1 MNDYAIEVKN
11 VSKKFRIYHERRDS
25 VYETITGWFSK
36 SKHYEELQVLKD
48 VSFSVKKG
56 EVLGIIGK
64 NGAGKTTLLRIIAG
78 VYQPDKGEVIVN
90 GSLIPF
96 LSLGVG
102 FMGELTA
109 RANVVQY
116 GLLLGFS
123 KKKITARVD
132 DVIEYAELE
141 RFDDTKL
148 KNFSAGMYSRLAFAT
163 AVQVDPDILIIDEAI
178 SVGDIAFQKKSFDTI
193 LDFKKKGKA
202 IIFVTHDMG
211 LIKSSCDSA
220 IFLNNGVIEKRGKTD
235 EVVDFYYNKTFSNPT
250 N

>member
-36 SKHYEELQVLKD
+36 SKHYEELQVLTD

-64 NGAGKTTLLRIIAG
+64 NGVGKTTLLRIIAG

-193 LDFKKKGKA
+193 LDFKKRGKA
-202 IIFVTHDMG
+202 IIFVSHDMG
-211 LIKSSCDSA
+211 MIKSSCDSA

>member
-1 MNDYAIEVKN
+1 MNEYAVEVKN
-11 VSKKFRIYHERRDS
+11 VSKKFRIYHEKRDS

-56 EVLGIIGK
+56 EMLGIIGK

-78 VYQPDKGEVIVN
+78 VYEPDKGEVNVN

-123 KKKITARVD
+123 KKEITAKVD

-141 RFDDTKL
+141 RFADTKL

-163 AVQVDPDILIIDEAI
+163 AVQVDPDILIIDETI
-178 SVGDIAFQKKSFDTI
+178 QVGDLSFQKKSLGTMHS
-193 LDFKKKGKA
+193 FKENGKS
-202 IIFVTHDMG
+202 IIFVGHDMNQVR
-211 LIKSSCDSA
+211 KNCDSA
-220 IFLNNGVIEKRGKTD
+220 IFLNNGIIEKSGKPDEVIEAYTK
-235 EVVDFYYNKTFSNPT
+235 SLHL
-250 N
+250 

>member
-193 LDFKKKGKA
+193 LDFKKRGKA

>member
-64 NGAGKTTLLRIIAG
+64 NGGGKTTLLRIIAG

-193 LDFKKKGKA
+193 LDFKKRGKA
-202 IIFVTHDMG
+202 IIFVSHDMG
-211 LIKSSCDSA
+211 MIKSSCDSA
-220 IFLNNGVIEKRGKTD
+220 IFLNNGAIEKRGKTD